1 MRHLPRFLPILL
13 IWSALL
19 WSQVGSSLANHG
31 GRLSVTISNDGP
43 AAISSLLVVFRQMNA
58 SGTRTLNLTFL
69 DTLYNDG
76 QKTIPANSSQ
86 VFSCS
91 GEEGVECEFMGYGAL
106 FPDGATD
113 GDAGLVEFLR
123 QRRLSYVEHLKEL
136 LELANEGDP
145 DDLQKL
151 KTKLETAVEKQ
162 VSYDPSLGT
171 KTAPSAAWL
180 GLRDSYQLGI
190 KQIDQQG
197 KRNPEEVITDIR
209 EVAKRRIAL
218 LMPALKQKHQ

>member
-1 MRHLPRFLPILL
+1 MARKRF
-13 IWSALL
+13 
-19 WSQVGSSLANHG
+19 H
-31 GRLSVTISNDGP
+31 T
-43 AAISSLLVVFRQMNA
+43 
-58 SGTRTLNLTFL
+58 
-69 DTLYNDG
+69 
-76 QKTIPANSSQ
+76 ANSSQ
-86 VFSCS
+86 VFSCG

-106 FPDGATD
+106 FLLTLQLTD

-197 KRNPEEVITDIR
+197 KRNPEEVIWNIR
-209 EVAKRRIAL
+209 QRVAKRQASRAADASPETELPLVAIICRARKE
-218 LMPALKQKHQ
+218 ATGAG